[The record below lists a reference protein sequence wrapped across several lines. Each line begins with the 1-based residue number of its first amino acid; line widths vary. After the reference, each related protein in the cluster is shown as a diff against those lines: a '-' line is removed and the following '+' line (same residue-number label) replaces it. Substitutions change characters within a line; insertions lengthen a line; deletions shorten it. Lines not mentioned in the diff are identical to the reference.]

1 MASQKQLEAKYKQ
14 AQTTADDWYRRAQLA
29 LQKGDE
35 ELAKEALKRR
45 KSFQE
50 NADGLK
56 SQYTAQKQATE
67 SLLNN
72 TKWAPYAT
80 HTPSCVDRYTQYF
93 WCHPWRLSSG
103 KGVRNR

>member
-35 ELAKEALKRR
+35 DLAKEALKRR

-56 SQYTAQKQATE
+56 SQFTAQKQATE
-67 SLLNN
+67 QLLNN
-72 TKWAPYAT
+72 TRWVENTRDTSLVTSLYGSSSPFRSRPPSSCST
-80 HTPSCVDRYTQYF
+80 TP
-93 WCHPWRLSSG
+93 G
-103 KGVRNR
+103 G